1 MLISYSFKNFRSFR
15 GTSQLDLKAGTQRTY
30 DENLIREAGMRILPS
45 AVIYGANASG
55 KSNIIM
61 SLALMREIVLQG
73 SIEASSPDLSN
84 MELYPFAYGSER
96 EPILFQVE
104 FTNEGRRFLY
114 SFEVMAKLFEKD
126 KRQIVSER
134 LWINSGKELI
144 QIFERNS
151 QRVAVKR
158 DRKVLSLI
166 QYNERLLSE
175 FENKI
180 NKNLGPVELFL
191 TNAFKTVISSEIA
204 DNVIDFFKTKLV
216 VVSDFTLKKLNL
228 TFSSS
233 DMPEKDFVVWNK
245 MLDGFVKNADFGP
258 QRILFKSQKSEDEH
272 SADMRLVSIYKSGER
287 DIMVPAELM
296 ESRGTLKLLDFAIP
310 FETLFAS
317 GGVFV
322 LDEFD
327 AAIHPELVKGII
339 ALFNDQ
345 SANKNG
351 AQLIFTTHNPI
362 YLSNKIFRRD
372 QIKFVEK
379 DKDTYESTIHSLAD
393 FGATDVRNDEN
404 YLLNYF
410 KGKYSALPYIDF
422 SKLFT
427 KAGRE
432 QSSLLAHASREAEE
446 VK

>member
-1 MLISYSFKNFRSFR
+1 MLISYSFQNFRSFK
-15 GTSQLDLKAGTQRTY
+15 GKFQLDMRAGTQRTY

-45 AVIYGANASG
+45 SVIYGANASG

-73 SIEASSPDLSN
+73 SVEASSPDLN
-84 MELYPFAYGSER
+84 NIELYPFAYGSENG
-96 EPILFQVE
+96 PILFHVE
-104 FTNEGRRFLY
+104 FTNGGRRFLY
-114 SFEVMAKLFEKD
+114 SFEVMARLFEKD
-126 KRQIVSER
+126 KRQIVSEQ
-134 LWINSGKELI
+134 LWISSGKELI
-144 QIFERNS
+144 QIFERS
-151 QRVAVKR
+151 LQHVAVKR
-158 DRKVLSLI
+158 DKKVLSLI
-166 QYNERLLSE
+166 QYNEKLLKE
-175 FENKI
+175 FESKI
-180 NKNLGPVELFL
+180 NKNLDSAELFL
-191 TNAFKTVISSEIA
+191 THAFKTVISSEIA
-204 DNVIDFFKTKLV
+204 DGVIDFFKNKLV

-228 TFSSS
+228 TFSASE
-233 DMPEKDFVVWNK
+233 MPEKDFMVWNK
-245 MLDGFVKNADFGP
+245 ILDGFVKGADFGP

-272 SADMRLVSIYKSGER
+272 SADMQLYSVYKSGKQ
-287 DIMVPAELM
+287 DILIPAELM

-327 AAIHPELVKGII
+327 AAIHPELIKGII

-345 SANKNG
+345 SANKSG
-351 AQLIFTTHNPI
+351 AQLVFTTHNPI

-379 DKDTYESTIHSLAD
+379 DKDSYESTIHSLAD

-422 SKLFT
+422 SKLFA
-427 KAGRE
+427 K
-432 QSSLLAHASREAEE
+432 AEE
-446 VK
+446 EGK